1 MSDPDILQIQRDLI
15 AEFAVFD
22 NWFEGGSEC

>member
-1 MSDPDILQIQRDLI
+1 MGTPAMADVDGDGTPDLI

-22 NWFEGGSEC
+22 DPKGS